1 MVAINRKSIHKKI
14 KMAQKL
20 QQITTPPHPLTI
32 NLMLKSVNLILF
44 HGSKLSILHFH
55 DIQLH
60 LSLYKLPI
68 IHFSK
73 KCANFTFLMLKNTHM
88 IFICFINLA
97 IILFSAMKYAYFE
110 IFSQYKFEIFT
121 LFMLKS
127 AL

>member
-1 MVAINRKSIHKKI
+1 
-14 KMAQKL
+14 
-20 QQITTPPHPLTI
+20 
-32 NLMLKSVNLILF
+32 
-44 HGSKLSILHFH
+44 
-55 DIQLH
+55 
-60 LSLYKLPI
+60 
-68 IHFSK
+68 
-73 KCANFTFLMLKNTHM
+73 MLKNTHM